1 MRILVISILALSLS
15 AVAFAADP
23 TTEVTG
29 GSTVS
34 AVINPGT
41 NGGNTTATVALAGA
55 AAFAVGS
62 SELQLGVAPSLAI
75 ATGGGSTITTF
86 SLFGLA
92 RLNFSGPIQDSAFI
106 EVRDRLCIY
115 CRCRQALPACPQ
127 RQLDSPGR
135 LHGRDRIELHQ
146 LDHRF
151 AVLVFHFLLIKF
163 SDEGASPRFFVRY
176 SRCKSQRRSHRSH
189 SVRKIRP
196 KFC

>member
-106 EVRDRLCIY
+106 EVG
-115 CRCRQALPACPQ
+115 
-127 RQLDSPGR
+127 PG
-135 LHGRDRIELHQ
+135 LEYANA
-146 LDHRF
+146 F
-151 AVLVFHFLLIKF
+151 
-163 SDEGASPRFFVRY
+163 GASATDFAFIVGVGKRFQLARNVSWIPQVGYTGVTGSNYTSSITVSPF
-176 SRCKSQRRSHRSH
+176 SFS
-189 SVRKIRP
+189 I
-196 KFC
+196 FF